1 MSAIHPRGTRLA
13 AAAAASAAA
22 ATPASG
28 GKSGHTLWLRTHNPD
43 GSAIGTPAVP
53 ISTSTGGGGGGG
65 DLGGGGTTINNT
77 PASGGKSG
85 ATLHARA
92 VSATIGTVEKYFL
105 IGALIVMSVYVVR
118 RFHLLNPNA
127 KHFVPKHGG

>member
-1 MSAIHPRGTRLA
+1 MSAKHPRGTRLA
-13 AAAAASAAA
+13 AAAASSAAA
-22 ATPASG
+22 ATTSSG

-43 GSAIGTPAVP
+43 GSLIGAPPVPVSGGSSGGGSDGGGISITTPA
-53 ISTSTGGGGGGG
+53 
-65 DLGGGGTTINNT
+65 

-92 VSATIGTVEKYFL
+92 VQATIGTVEKYFL
-105 IGALIVMSVYVVR
+105 IGALIVGSVYAIR